1 MEASER
7 VVLSD
12 MENHSSKKKKNKAVM
27 AGILAVVIIALAVG
41 IGLAISNGSAKRLS
55 EQLDLGQKYME
66 EMDYEQAV
74 VTFSGIIEI
83 DDKCVEAYL
92 GLTETYIRM
101 GEYDKALETAQK
113 GYERT
118 GDERLAEY
126 MDMLE
131 SGNVMRSDGKIM
143 KRTGYD
149 ADGAVLYYHEFTY
162 DKEGREASVAHYDC
176 NHALVSALD
185 LLYDEAGN
193 ELVSYYYNGDTGD
206 LFKTECTYENGFL
219 ISEKT
224 YEEDCVV
231 LSTYEYD
238 EKGRVIRKEDS
249 RDYDDGEH
257 LVYYHVYQ
265 YDENDNRI
273 RSEEYEERYG
283 EIESCGYFTFE
294 YQKGELYKQSVY
306 SSNGD
311 LEAVLVHEKD
321 GIYEYDGEGNLTQF
335 TKNE

>member
-1 MEASER
+1 METNEKA
-7 VVLSD
+7 VLSD
-12 MENHSSKKKKNKAVM
+12 VKNNLPHKKNNKAVM

-41 IGLAISNGSAKRLS
+41 IGFAISNGSAKKIS

-74 VTFSGIIEI
+74 VTFNGIIEI
-83 DDKCVEAYL
+83 DDKCVGAYL

-162 DKEGREASVAHYDC
+162 DKEGREASVAHYDS

-206 LFKTECTYENGFL
+206 LFKTECIYENGFL
-219 ISEKT
+219 ISEKA
-224 YEEDCVV
+224 YQEDGVAF
-231 LSTYEYD
+231 STYEYD
-238 EKGRVIRKEDS
+238 EKGRVIKKAES
-249 RDYDDGEH
+249 TDYDDGEH
-257 LVYYHVYQ
+257 LDSYCVYQ
-265 YDENDNRI
+265 YDENDNMI
-273 RSEEYEERYG
+273 RSEESEEHYG
-283 EIESCGYFTFE
+283 EIVSCGYYTFE
-294 YQKGELYKQSVY
+294 YQNGELYKQSFY
-306 SSNGD
+306 SSDGD
-311 LEAVLVHEKD
+311 LCAVWVHEKD
-321 GIYEYDGEGNLTQF
+321 GIYEYDSAGNLTKF

>member
-12 MENHSSKKKKNKAVM
+12 MENHSSKKKKNKAVV

-41 IGLAISNGSAKRLS
+41 IGFAISNGSAKKIS

-74 VTFSGIIEI
+74 VTFNGIIEI
-83 DDKCVEAYL
+83 DDKCVDAYL

-126 MDMLE
+126 TDMLA
-131 SGNVMRSDGKIM
+131 SGNVTRSDGKIM
-143 KRTGYD
+143 KRTCYD
-149 ADGAVLYYHEFTY
+149 ADGTILYYHEFTY
-162 DKEGREASVAHYDC
+162 DKEGREASITHYNS

-185 LLYDEAGN
+185 LLYDEDGN
-193 ELVSYYYNGDTGD
+193 ELVSCYYNADTGD
-206 LFKTECTYENGFL
+206 LFKIECTYENGVL

-321 GIYEYDGEGNLTQF
+321 GIYEYDGETQF